1 MKDTIYSTVS
11 YSEPDRFL
19 VEQEPVRMTEV
30 GPVGNEKNMIVV
42 DPSVTFQPMF
52 GMGSI
57 WTDTDLNAFYGL
69 NRKDQDYVLEQLF
82 DPEKGIGWN
91 FMRLP
96 FGSTDWEVTPD
107 FYTYDD
113 MPRGEKDWN
122 LEHFSVQRDIDRGF
136 FDLARRCLQVNP
148 ELKFLG
154 SVWGM
159 PAWMKENDSIMY
171 GRVDPACYEVYAKY
185 LTKTVLAFKEQ
196 GIHLYAVTPQNES
209 LTADDRATPATRE
222 TWWAQ
227 KEIVLAMRR
236 EFDAAG
242 LDTQIWVYD
251 HNFDMSDFFVKPMLE
266 DEACRKALDA
276 VAFHDYGGEPFVMGE
291 LAEKYPE
298 IPFYM
303 TERTILS
310 VPDMNRLVGELRNG
324 ARSYLQWT
332 TMSDEFG
339 GPHVFL
345 GNPFVYDT
353 RHTGRP
359 PRRRANFFTTLRKDP
374 KALNRGPAY
383 GIYGQ
388 FTKYLKRGMV
398 RVDSSCGDRDWITTV
413 AFRDERDGHIAVV
426 VVNETESAQSFI
438 LRCGGAEAALTQ
450 PAMTVATYWF
460 TPGEK
465 CEASSCAVSDV
476 GTRKPVHTPAWD
488 IAVTDIRLNGEA
500 KTGNRLLLSAVV
512 TNVGD
517 LPTPPRATV
526 HVQFSED
533 GDHYIARSYV
543 PLPVL
548 KPGESFEAV
557 SNVPYGMPYRYDIE
571 WTAEA
576 GRHQIFARA
585 TVGNAEAEHWTH
597 NNILAR
603 EFFFGYP

>member
-1 MKDTIYSTVS
+1 MKDTVFSTVS
-11 YSEPDRFL
+11 YADRDRFL
-19 VEQEPVRMTEV
+19 IGQEPVRMRKADPAGDERNT
-30 GPVGNEKNMIVV
+30 IVV
-42 DPSVTFQPMF
+42 DPARKFQPVF

-69 NRKDQDYVLEQLF
+69 DPKDQDYVLEQLF

-96 FGSTDWEVTPD
+96 FGSTDWEVTTD

-122 LEHFSVQRDIDRGF
+122 LEHFSIQRDVDRGF
-136 FDLARRCLQVNP
+136 FDLIRRCLKVNP
-148 ELKFLG
+148 DLKFLG

-159 PAWMKENDSIMY
+159 PAWMKENDAVMY

-185 LTKTVLAFKEQ
+185 LAKTVIAYKEQ
-196 GIHLYAVTPQNES
+196 GIELYAVTPQNES

-227 KEIVLAMRR
+227 KEIILAMRR

-266 DEACRKALDA
+266 DEECRKALDA
-276 VAFHDYGGEPFVMGE
+276 VAFHDYGGDPFVMGE
-291 LAEKYPE
+291 LAEKYPDV
-298 IPFYM
+298 PFYM
-303 TERTILS
+303 TERTILT
-310 VPDMNRLVGELRNG
+310 VPEMNNFVAELRNG

-332 TMSDEFG
+332 TMSDEYG
-339 GPHVFL
+339 GPHVAG
-345 GNPFVYDT
+345 GNPFVYDPRLAGDKS
-353 RHTGRP
+353 RHRG
-359 PRRRANFFTTLRKDP
+359 NFFTTLRADP
-374 KALNRGPAY
+374 KALRRGPGY
-383 GIYGQ
+383 GLYGQ

-398 RVDSSCGDRDWITTV
+398 RVDSSYGDRAWVTTV
-413 AFRDERDGHIAVV
+413 AFMDEKDGQIAVV
-426 VVNETESAQSFI
+426 AVNETESEQKFN

-450 PAMTVATYWF
+450 PAMTVATYLF
-460 TPGEK
+460 TPGEL
-465 CEASSCAVSDV
+465 CGTAACAVDSV
-476 GTRKPVHTPAWD
+476 ATRKPEHVPAWD

-500 KTGNRLLLSAVV
+500 KAGNELPLSAVV

-517 LPTPPRATV
+517 APTPPRATIF
-526 HVQFSED
+526 VQFSED
-533 GDHYIARSYV
+533 GDHFIARSHV

-548 KPGESFEAV
+548 NPGESFEAV
-557 SNVPYGMPYRYDIE
+557 SNVPYGMPYRYSVA

-576 GRHQIFARA
+576 GHHQIFARA
-585 TVGNAEAEHWTH
+585 TVGNAETEKWIH
-597 NNILAR
+597 NNVLAR
-603 EFFFGYP
+603 EYDFT

>member
-1 MKDTIYSTVS
+1 MKDTIFSTVS
-11 YSEPDRFL
+11 YSDKNHYL
-19 VEQEPVRMTEV
+19 VEQKPVQMKKV
-30 GPVGNEKNMIVV
+30 DPKSDEKNTIVI
-42 DPSVTFQPMF
+42 DPVKTFQPMF

-69 NRKDQDYVLEQLF
+69 DPKDQDYVLEQLF

-96 FGSTDWEVTPD
+96 FGSTDWEVTTD

-136 FDLARRCLQVNP
+136 FELARRCLKVNP

-159 PAWMKENDSIMY
+159 PAWMKENDAIMY

-185 LTKTVLAFKEQ
+185 LAKTVIAFKEQ
-196 GIHLYAVTPQNES
+196 GIDLYAVTPQNES

-222 TWWAQ
+222 TWWMQ
-227 KEIVLAMRR
+227 KEIILAMRR

-276 VAFHDYGGEPFVMGE
+276 VAFHDYGGDPYVMGDLTRE
-291 LAEKYPE
+291 YPD

-310 VPDMNRLVGELRNG
+310 VPEMNNFIGELRNG
-324 ARSYLQWT
+324 ARAYLQWT
-332 TMSDEFG
+332 TMSDEIG
-339 GPHVFL
+339 GPNVAG
-345 GNPFVYDT
+345 GNAFIYDPSLAWD
-353 RHTGRP
+353 H
-359 PRRRANFFTTLRKDP
+359 RRKRGNFFTTLRKDP
-374 KALNRGPAY
+374 KALNRGPGY
-383 GIYGQ
+383 GLYGQ

-398 RVDSSCGDRDWITTV
+398 RVDSSYGDPNWITTV
-413 AFRDERDGHIAVV
+413 AFKDEKDGHIAVV
-426 VVNETESAQSFI
+426 VVNETDSEQSFN

-460 TPGEK
+460 TPGDLSNS
-465 CEASSCAVSDV
+465 ASCAVSDV
-476 GTRKPVHTPAWD
+476 KTREPEHVPAWD
-488 IAVTDIRLNGEA
+488 IAVTDIHLNGEA
-500 KTGNRLLLSAVV
+500 KAGNELLLSAVV

-517 LPTPPRATV
+517 LPTPPRATIF
-526 HVQFSED
+526 VQFSED
-533 GDHYIARSYV
+533 GDNFIARSHV

-548 KPGESFEAV
+548 QPGESFEAF
-557 SNVPYGMPYRYDIE
+557 SNVPFGMPYCYRVE
-571 WTAEA
+571 WKAEA
-576 GRHQIFARA
+576 GHHQIFARA
-585 TVGNAEAEHWTH
+585 SVGNAEVEHWKH
-597 NNILAR
+597 NNVLAK
-603 EFFFGYP
+603 EYDFE

>member
-1 MKDTIYSTVS
+1 MKDTVFATVS
-11 YSEPDRFL
+11 YSEKGRCF
-19 VEQEPVRMTEV
+19 EAQEPVEMRKA
-30 GPVGNEKNMIVV
+30 GPDSDEKNTIVI
-42 DPSVTFQPMF
+42 DPAKTYQPMF

-69 NRKDQDYVLEQLF
+69 DPKDQDYVLEQLF
-82 DPEKGIGWN
+82 DPEKGAGWN

-113 MPRGEKDWN
+113 MPKGEKDWN

-136 FDLARRCLQVNP
+136 FELARRCLKVNP

-171 GRVDPACYEVYAKY
+171 GRMDPACYEVYARY
-185 LTKTVLAFKEQ
+185 LTKTVLAYKEQ
-196 GIHLYAVTPQNES
+196 GIDLYAVTPQNES
-209 LTADDRATPATRE
+209 LTGNDRATPATRM
-222 TWWAQ
+222 TWWMQ
-227 KEIVLAMRR
+227 KEVILAMRR

-266 DEACRKALDA
+266 DEECRKALDA
-276 VAFHDYGGEPFVMGE
+276 VAFHDYGGDPYVMSE
-291 LAEKYPE
+291 LIKEYPDV
-298 IPFYM
+298 PFYM

-310 VPDMNRLVGELRNG
+310 VTDMNNLLRELRNG

-339 GPHVFL
+339 GPHVYG
-345 GNPFVYDT
+345 GNPFVY
-353 RHTGRP
+353 GG
-359 PRRRANFFTTLRKDP
+359 RRRMPGRDNFFTTLRKDP
-374 KALNRGPAY
+374 KALTKNASF

-388 FTKYLKRGMV
+388 FTKYFQRDMV
-398 RVDSSCGDRDWITTV
+398 RVDSSYGDRAWVTTV
-413 AFRDERDGHIAVV
+413 AFQDQKDGHIAVV
-426 VVNETESAQSFI
+426 VLNETDDEQSFV
-438 LRCGGAEAALTQ
+438 LRCGGAEASLSQ
-450 PAMTVATYWF
+450 PAKTAATYCF
-460 TPGEK
+460 TPGELA
-465 CEASSCAVSDV
+465 ASQCVAVCDV
-476 GTRKPVHTPAWD
+476 KTRTEEHVPTWD
-488 IAVTDIRLNGEA
+488 IAVTDVCLNGEA
-500 KTGNRLLLSAVV
+500 KAGNELLLSAVV

-517 LPTPPRATV
+517 APTPPRGTIY
-526 HVQFSED
+526 VQFSED
-533 GDHYIARSYV
+533 GDNLIARSYV

-548 KPGESFEAV
+548 QPGESFEAV
-557 SNVPYGMPYRYDIE
+557 SNVPFGMPYYYRVA

-576 GRHQIFARA
+576 GHHQIFARA

-597 NNILAR
+597 NNVLAK
-603 EFFFGYP
+603 EFTFES

>member
-1 MKDTIYSTVS
+1 MKDTVYSTAS
-11 YSEPDRFL
+11 YSEKDRFL
-19 VEQEPVRMTEV
+19 IEQEPVAMKRADAHGDERNT
-30 GPVGNEKNMIVV
+30 IVV
-42 DPSVTFQPMF
+42 DPARSFQPMF

-69 NRKDQDYVLEQLF
+69 DPKDQDYVLQQLF

-96 FGSTDWEVTPD
+96 FGSTDWEITTD

-136 FDLARRCLQVNP
+136 FELARRCLKVNP

-196 GIHLYAVTPQNES
+196 GIDLFAVTPQNES

-222 TWWAQ
+222 TWWMQ
-227 KEIVLAMRR
+227 KEIILAMRR

-266 DEACRKALDA
+266 DEECRKALDA
-276 VAFHDYGGEPFVMGE
+276 VAFHDYGGDPFVMKE
-291 LAEKYPE
+291 LIEKYPDVP
-298 IPFYM
+298 IYM
-303 TERTILS
+303 TERTILTAGE
-310 VPDMNRLVGELRNG
+310 MNNLVRELRNG
-324 ARSYLQWT
+324 TRSYLQWT
-332 TMSDEFG
+332 TMSDEVG
-339 GPHVFL
+339 GPNVSR
-345 GNPFVYDT
+345 GDPFVYDPDLAAM
-353 RHTGRP
+353 RLRKRG
-359 PRRRANFFTTLRKDP
+359 NFFTTLRENP
-374 KALNRGPAY
+374 KALNRGPGY
-383 GIYGQ
+383 GLYGQ
-388 FTKYLKRGMV
+388 FTKYLHRGMV
-398 RVDSSCGDRDWITTV
+398 CIDSSYGDRDWVTTV
-413 AFRDERDGHIAVV
+413 AYMDEKDGHIAVV
-426 VVNETESAQSFI
+426 VVNETKSDQSFI
-438 LRCGGAEAALTQ
+438 LRCGGAEAAFSQ
-450 PAMTVATYWF
+450 PAMSVATYWF
-460 TPGEK
+460 TPGEL
-465 CEASSCAVSDV
+465 CGSAACAVGD
-476 GTRKPVHTPAWD
+476 VHTRVPAHVPTWD
-488 IAVTDIRLNGEA
+488 IEVTDIRLNGEA
-500 KTGNRLLLSAVV
+500 KAGEELLLSAVV

-517 LPTPPRATV
+517 LPTPPRATI

-533 GDHYIARSYV
+533 GDNFIARSHV

-548 KPGESFEAV
+548 NPGESFEAV
-557 SNVPYGMPYRYDIE
+557 SNVPYGMPYGYRVA

-576 GRHQIFARA
+576 GHHQIFARA
-585 TVGNAEAEHWTH
+585 TVGNAYTERWLH
-597 NNILAR
+597 NNVLAK
-603 EFFFGYP
+603 EYDFE